1 MTVYEA
7 LVALKIFFQTYSVF
21 ENGKLIKSDLSCDA
35 IKEAMRY
42 GEYDEAY
49 DELLGLE
56 VVAIFPE
63 GNRIEVRRN

>member
-7 LVALKIFFQTYSVF
+7 LVALKIFFEKYSVY
-21 ENGKLIKSDLSCDA
+21 ENGKLIKTDLSYDA

-63 GNRIEVRRN
+63 GNRIEVKHN

>member
-21 ENGKLIKSDLSCDA
+21 ENGKLLKADLSYDA
-35 IKEAMRY
+35 VKEAMRY

-49 DELLGLE
+49 EELLGLE
-56 VVAIFPE
+56 VVAILPGE
-63 GNRIEVRRN
+63 NRIEVRRN